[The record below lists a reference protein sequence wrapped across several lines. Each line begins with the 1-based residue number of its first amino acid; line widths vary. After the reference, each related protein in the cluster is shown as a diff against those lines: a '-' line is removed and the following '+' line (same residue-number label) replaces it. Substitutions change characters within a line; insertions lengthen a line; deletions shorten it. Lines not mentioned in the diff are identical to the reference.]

1 MTEPV
6 NENAIENQEDN
17 GVEAFS
23 IDGLTILT
31 DEVRGEITFTWSEKD
46 HPQWNFL
53 NEVSEGK
60 LLEVI
65 CARLDEKYGPIDELE
80 GGEK

>member
-6 NENAIENQEDN
+6 NENAIENQEDK
-17 GVEAFS
+17 GVEAIG
-23 IDGLTILT
+23 IDGLIILA

-46 HPQWNFL
+46 HPEWNFL
-53 NEVSEGK
+53 NEVPESK

-65 CARLDEKYGPIDELE
+65 CAHLDEKYGSIDKLE

>member
-23 IDGLTILT
+23 IDGLIILA
-31 DEVRGEITFTWSEKD
+31 DEVRGEITLTWSEKD
-46 HPQWNFL
+46 SPEWNFI
-53 NEVSEGK
+53 NEVPEDK

-65 CARLDEKYGPIDELE
+65 CAHLDEKYGSIDKLE